1 MDQIASNIQ
10 LLFAYPVANL
20 SIILDGLMI
29 GALFALAAYGLAL
42 VWGVMNVK
50 NLAQGDFVIGGGYI
64 SWWLANN
71 FSLHPFLGIP
81 VAAICMALLAGGL
94 HGTPLHRW
102 AISQKRIMS
111 GLAIAAS
118 VVLAVG
124 VYIHDVGSL
133 FGMNFS
139 PEAQDTAQSFAGFA
153 GIVLTFLIIANGGIY
168 NLVISRVLERDL
180 FTSLLSTFGLAIMMA
195 QIMNLLFG
203 SDTQSLD
210 LDYSNIEVVSG
221 VSVPVAKMV
230 GALLALLLAAFVI
243 LFMKNSRMG
252 QAIRAT
258 AQDAR
263 AARVLGIDTE
273 KVYAFTFSLNAAICG
288 AAGAIIVMVWVIQ
301 PFYGITYSIRAFVIV
316 TAAGLG
322 NLPGVIAAGL
332 GLGAAEQYGGFIFG
346 IQYQQAIAVMLL
358 LMVLVYR
365 LMQQRRN
372 RQVLQ

>member
-1 MDQIASNIQ
+1 MDQIASNIG
-10 LLFAYPVANL
+10 LLLEFPVVNL
-20 SIILDGLMI
+20 KILIDGMMI

-50 NLAQGDFVIGGGYI
+50 NLAQGDFVIGGGYV
-64 SWWLANN
+64 SWWLVKNVG
-71 FSLHPFLGIP
+71 LHPLLGVP
-81 VAAICMALLAGGL
+81 VAFVVMALLGGAL
-94 HGTPLHRW
+94 HGTPIHNW
-102 AISQKRIMS
+102 ARSQKTAMIWVS
-111 GLAIAAS
+111 AITFLVFIVATYLGEAAGSIAGYAGL
-118 VVLAVG
+118 
-124 VYIHDVGSL
+124 
-133 FGMNFS
+133 
-139 PEAQDTAQSFAGFA
+139 
-153 GIVLTFLIIANGGIY
+153 VLTILLVINGGIY
-168 NLVISRVLERDL
+168 NLVISRVIERDL
-180 FTSLLSTFGLAIMMA
+180 FTSLLATFGLAIMGA

-210 LDYSNIEVVSG
+210 LGYDTLYFADGLIDVPIAKLIG
-221 VSVPVAKMV
+221 VLMA
-230 GALLALLLAAFVI
+230 AALAAGVVI
-243 LFMKNSRMG
+243 FMKSSRMG

-301 PFYGITYSIRAFVIV
+301 PFYGITYSVRAFVVV

-332 GLGAAEQYGGFIFG
+332 GIGALEQYGSHIFG
-346 IQYQQAIAVMLL
+346 IGYQQAIAVLL
-358 LMVLVYR
+358 LLAVLVYR
-365 LMQQRRN
+365 LMQQKRN